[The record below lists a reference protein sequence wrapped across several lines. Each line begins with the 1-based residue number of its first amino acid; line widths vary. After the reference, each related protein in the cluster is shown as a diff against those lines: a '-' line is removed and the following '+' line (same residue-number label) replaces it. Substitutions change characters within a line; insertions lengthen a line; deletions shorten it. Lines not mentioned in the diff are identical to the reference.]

1 MKLIFT
7 LLIVAI
13 SFSAQAQDGTL
24 AFPEDYF
31 GIYKGD
37 LEITNAKGKQSIGME
52 FHLAVTD
59 SIGIYTYKIVYI
71 FDGKRNDRNY
81 TLKTIDKEKGEYVID
96 ENNGII
102 LDAKLVDNVL
112 YNVFEVSGNLLMT
125 TEAFFLD
132 YMTFEIVFSGKKEKT
147 VTKATED
154 GTEVISYPVTVTQKA
169 KLLKQ

>member
-1 MKLIFT
+1 MKHILFI
-7 LLIVAI
+7 LIVLL
-13 SFSAQAQDGTL
+13 SFSAEAQEKM
-24 AFPEDYF
+24 FPQGYV

-52 FHLAVTD
+52 FHMKATD

-81 TLKTIDKEKGEYVID
+81 TLKTIDALKGEYVID
-96 ENNGII
+96 ENNGIV
-102 LDAKLVDNVL
+102 LGAKFIDNVL
-112 YNVFEVSGNLLMT
+112 YNVFEVGGSLLMT
-125 TEAFFLD
+125 TEAFFED
-132 YMTFEIVFSGKKEKT
+132 YMTFEIVVSAKEAKT

-169 KLLKQ
+169 KLIKQ